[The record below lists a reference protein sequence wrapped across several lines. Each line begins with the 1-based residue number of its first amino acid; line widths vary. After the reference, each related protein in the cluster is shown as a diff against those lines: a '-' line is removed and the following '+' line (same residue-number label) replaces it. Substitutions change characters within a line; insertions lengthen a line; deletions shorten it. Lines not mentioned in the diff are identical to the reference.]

1 MFFTGNYKYPMKI
14 MLLWCSLHMSS
25 CCPCE
30 SGGGKLCFETLQYS
44 FYVVVAVLFYIYFSL
59 FPSLLNRM
67 MVYSLKAWMG
77 ALDCVEKRT
86 KGMI

>member
-1 MFFTGNYKYPMKI
+1 MAFILGHTKCTHLYT
-14 MLLWCSLHMSS
+14 SAVV
-25 CCPCE
+25 
-30 SGGGKLCFETLQYS
+30 LQYS